1 MFLQVKDLSYSYG
14 ETEAVEQAS
23 IQVDRGEFVGIIG
36 PNGSGKSTLLKTVYR
51 GLVPDRGSITLEGE
65 DLLRMPYKRS
75 ALQMAVV
82 GQEHEIPFDFSVGEV
97 VAMGRAP
104 HKRLFDI
111 DTKKDRDIVRHAL
124 ECLGMEGLAK
134 RSYLQLSGGEKQRVL
149 IARAI
154 AQESGFF
161 VLDEPTNHLDISY
174 QLQIFDL
181 IKGLGVTV
189 LAAIHD
195 LNLASLYCDRLYVM
209 KEGRVIM
216 EGTPGEV
223 LTAQNIYRIY
233 GVQSSVEIHRLTGK
247 TSITFLPEG
256 VSA

>member
-1 MFLQVKDLSYSYG
+1 
-14 ETEAVEQAS
+14 
-23 IQVDRGEFVGIIG
+23 
-36 PNGSGKSTLLKTVYR
+36 
-51 GLVPDRGSITLEGE
+51 
-65 DLLRMPYKRS
+65 MPYKRS

-82 GQEHEIPFDFSVGEV
+82 GQEHEIPFDFSVEEV

-216 EGTPGEV
+216 EGTPEEV